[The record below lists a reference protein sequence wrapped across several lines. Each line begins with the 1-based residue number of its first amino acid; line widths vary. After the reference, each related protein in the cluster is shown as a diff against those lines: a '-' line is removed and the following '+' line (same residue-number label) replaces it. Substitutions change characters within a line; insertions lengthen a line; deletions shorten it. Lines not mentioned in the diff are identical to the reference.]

1 MESPVR
7 LKSNRSTRLCFRS
20 FALVPTLGVQRSWDG
35 IQKAPL
41 YNQQKEERTPLY
53 IYVLLQ
59 KALLRSRKCTGRR
72 ISPPRKTG
80 SQIETPPSA
89 CASSLARQKSL
100 VYWMHFPNSTNAGS
114 CSLSGIGMV
123 ESCPPNLRSFS
134 EYATS
139 IATTDFATEA
149 VRRGAR
155 LITHLFNAMP
165 QLHHRDPSIIG
176 LLGASPHISPPSSPA
191 TSSPT
196 SPTSPATPVPS
207 VRVSSSQVS
216 LRTTT
221 KPQSEAFDDHET
233 PPQTPMLVASRVA
246 GRVPRLGLHL
256 ERGQVADLEFER
268 PFYELIVDGI
278 HSHPNSVRVCP
289 SDAFY

>member
-1 MESPVR
+1 MRIITGAPEITGV
-7 LKSNRSTRLCFRS
+7 LD
-20 FALVPTLGVQRSWDG
+20 ALPEFDQRG
-35 IQKAPL
+35 I
-41 YNQQKEERTPLY
+41 
-53 IYVLLQ
+53 VF
-59 KALLRSRKCTGRR
+59 S
-72 ISPPRKTG
+72 
-80 SQIETPPSA
+80 
-89 CASSLARQKSL
+89 
-100 VYWMHFPNSTNAGS
+100 
-114 CSLSGIGMV
+114 IGHRCV
-123 ESCPPNLRSFS
+123 ESRPPNLRSFS
-134 EYATS
+134 EYMAS

-196 SPTSPATPVPS
+196 SPTSPATPVPPA
-207 VRVSSSQVS
+207 RVSSSQMS

-233 PPQTPMLVASRVA
+233 PPQTPLLAASRVA

-256 ERGQVADLEFER
+256 EKGQVADLEFER

-289 SDAFY
+289 SHALSMSYSTDLRTQLAYNAYPEGCILITDGRSSPDVPHMQFPVTASR